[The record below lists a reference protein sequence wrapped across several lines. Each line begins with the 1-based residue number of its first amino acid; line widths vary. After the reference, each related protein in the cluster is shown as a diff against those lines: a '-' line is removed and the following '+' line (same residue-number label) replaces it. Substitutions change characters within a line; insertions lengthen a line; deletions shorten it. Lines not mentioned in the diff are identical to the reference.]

1 MQQGESAD
9 ELYIVETG
17 EYEVWVQSGAPRRS
31 SLRSSNSGAPG
42 APPTS
47 AQLSTVPSL
56 ARPLPIPL
64 LAQGR
69 SHSMGGGAPGGPGAG
84 AGAGVALVPMQPQG
98 QAAAAA
104 AAALLG
110 NAHHVHTYATLPSA
124 LDDSPTAAGGPA
136 PDAAP
141 GGFGGAPG
149 GFGAGVACFGEV
161 ALLYPKPRAAT
172 VVARTDGVVWTL
184 ARTAFRSLLQHLEAD
199 QDAPLPPPLPL
210 PLPPGPDTSPRDATA
225 AGATVSA
232 PLPPAVAGV
241 AAADLRGVV
250 QALRSLEVLQ
260 CLGMSQLH
268 RLAAV
273 MEQVGFRVGEGR
285 VWGWRR

>member
-9 ELYIVETG
+9 DLYIVETG
-17 EYEVWVQSGAPRRS
+17 EYEVWVQSGATRRS

-42 APPTS
+42 AHPTS
-47 AQLSTVPSL
+47 AQLSTVPSV
-56 ARPLPIPL
+56 ARPLPIPV
-64 LAQGR
+64 LAHGR
-69 SHSMGGGAPGGPGAG
+69 SHSMGGGPPGGS
-84 AGAGVALVPMQPQG
+84 GAGVALVPMLPQG

-124 LDDSPTAAGGPA
+124 PDDSPTAAGGSA

-141 GGFGGAPG
+141 GGFG
-149 GFGAGVACFGEV
+149 AGIACFGEV

-184 ARTAFRSLLQHLEAD
+184 ARTAFRSLLQHLETD
-199 QDAPLPPPLPL
+199 QDAPLPPPLL
-210 PLPPGPDTSPRDATA
+210 PGLNTASSPRDATA
-225 AGATVSA
+225 AGVTVSA

-273 MEQVGFRVGEGR
+273 MEQVGVRVEPAVLPGSSCGA
-285 VWGWRR
+285 GTG